1 MCQNIIKVRKAKYS
15 FGIKCRRKWDDSK
28 HKIGGKKIF
37 DPLDNEYVC
46 ENLFSKF
53 ITKGD
58 NLRVDEIIENTYF
71 MAASRVVVE
80 LYKTEKNNVVFCDEK
95 DENGQLK
102 IWNIGSYIIDVG
114 NDFDSSS
121 EKMRKAIVKIK
132 LGGTYISSE
141 TIYCKTNKKAYTEC
155 LFE

>member
-1 MCQNIIKVRKAKYS
+1 
-15 FGIKCRRKWDDSK
+15 
-28 HKIGGKKIF
+28 
-37 DPLDNEYVC
+37 
-46 ENLFSKF
+46 
-53 ITKGD
+53 
-58 NLRVDEIIENTYF
+58 

-80 LYKTEKNNVVFCDEK
+80 LYKTEKDDVVFCDEK
-95 DENGQLK
+95 DENGQLN

-121 EKMRKAIVKIK
+121 QEMRKAIVKIK